1 MTLASRLRCKST
13 ARFLNYQD
21 FRQKNRRKILYNVI
35 LLYRLCSFYSHSPFF
50 ALPLWNEVLPFSI
63 PFDGIWGCL
72 MLSSRFTASEI
83 LHYRQL
89 FSTNFPLPSEL
100 SQKTWEIFQI
110 TWEIFPKT
118 LDFFQKTSEFF
129 TPPRRKEANGQET
142 MDRQA
147 IYIRLVQ
154 STNKRAAFC

>member
-21 FRQKNRRKILYNVI
+21 FLQKNRRKIFKHTILQCRPYKFHPYN
-35 LLYRLCSFYSHSPFF
+35 PFF

-72 MLSSRFTASEI
+72 MLSSRFKASEI

-89 FSTNFPLPSEL
+89 FSTNSPLPSEL
-100 SQKTWEIFQI
+100 SQKTSDFFQ
-110 TWEIFPKT
+110 KT